1 MKLTSSLHRAY
12 ERLDPDYSAR
22 TDALC
27 VQLDQ
32 LLELTRQ
39 VPSQF
44 LRKLKPAIVV
54 SLKWKFDYL
63 FKTLESPFEMEADV
77 AQWIRMLEI
86 FKRLGHLGWFE
97 VDDISAKVDAW
108 DRTAKGFDLGWTTT
122 TEGERFAA
130 SRPIAKERA
139 DQFLEMLGG
148 NGYIEGKQILD
159 SGCGPGRYI
168 DVLREY
174 NPKSITGMDQGVRLI
189 EVLKKRFKDDPCV
202 NIIKGTC
209 EKLEFPDN
217 SFDFVLS
224 NGVIHH
230 TSADLLTMLKDHAR
244 VLRPGGAMF
253 IMLVGKG
260 GLELKM
266 WEFLRNL
273 LNDVPLEEMISFFD
287 QSISPLRMQGIV
299 DHMYGEYQETS
310 REQFEAWCNDGL
322 FSRIERVA
330 GVEGLDVTPE
340 LYQHDVY
347 YTARFGCGNLRYLCY
362 K

>member
-1 MKLTSSLHRAY
+1 MQTSKSLHRAY
-12 ERLDPDYSAR
+12 ERLDPDYAAR

-27 VQLDQ
+27 AQLDK
-32 LLELTRQ
+32 LLRLSQQ
-39 VPSQF
+39 VPSKF
-44 LRKLKPAIVV
+44 LRKLKPAIVI

-97 VDDISAKVDAW
+97 MEDLSLKVDAW
-108 DRTAKGFDLGWTTT
+108 DRTAQGFDLGWTTT
-122 TEGERFAA
+122 TEGERFKA
-130 SRPIAKERA
+130 SRPIAKERT

-148 NGYIEGKQILD
+148 PGYIKGKDILD

-174 NPKSITGMDQGVRLI
+174 DPKSITGMDQGVRLI
-189 EVLKKRFKDDPCV
+189 EVLKDRFKEDSRV
-202 NIIKGTC
+202 EIVKGTC
-209 EKLEFPDN
+209 EKLEFSDN

-230 TSADLLTMLKDHAR
+230 TSADLKTMLEDHAR

-260 GLELKM
+260 GLELKI
-266 WEFLRNL
+266 WEFLRNF
-273 LNDVPLEEMISFFD
+273 LNDVPLQEMIGFFD
-287 QSISPLRMQGIV
+287 KSISPLRMQGIV

-310 REQFEAWCNDGL
+310 QEQFESWCAGT
-322 FSRIERVA
+322 FTRIERVA
-330 GVEGLDVTPE
+330 GVEGLDVTRE
-340 LYQHDVY
+340 LYQHDPY